1 MVIMIAVLTTCYRG
15 PDAHARRRL
24 VLVSGVGAVGRSDDD
39 SDARPTIVG
48 SVYPLARAAERV
60 AGDGYR
66 VVNMTPAG
74 AEPHDIEL
82 TPRDVEEIRDADL
95 VVYLSGG
102 FQPAV
107 EEAVA
112 ERQRAVG
119 RCSRR
124 RRRSERL
131 ARPCPLLTGRRGARR
146 ALGRPEAARRIVT
159 EFPEIDRRYRAALMD
174 CARSTFVTDHA
185 AFGHLAKRYGLT
197 QLSLTGVSPEA
208 EPAPRDVERLIEQ
221 VRAVGAPVVFAEPLL
236 SDRLAD
242 TVARGAGADLSFLDP
257 LEGLSTERLDA
268 GADYESVMLD
278 DLKALTKALG
288 CR

>member
-1 MVIMIAVLTTCYRG
+1 MRVLALALLAPLLVAAGCTRG
-15 PDAHARRRL
+15 E
-24 VLVSGVGAVGRSDDD
+24 
-39 SDARPTIVG
+39 SDARPTIVA
-48 SVYPLARAAERV
+48 SFYPLAWAAERV

-82 TPRDVEEIRDADL
+82 SPRDVEEIRDADV

-112 ERQRAVG
+112 DRGGPSVDARGDDVDPHVWLDPL
-119 RCSRR
+119 RFSRVVA
-124 RRRSERL
+124 EL
-131 ARPCPLLTGRRGARR
+131 GR
-146 ALGRPEAARRIVT
+146 ALGRPAAARRVET
-159 EFPEIDRRYRAALMD
+159 EIRNLDRRYRVALRN
-174 CARSTFVTDHA
+174 CRRSIFVTDHA

-197 QLSLTGVSPEA
+197 QLALTGVSPES
-208 EPAPRDVERLIEQ
+208 EPAPRDVERLVDE
-221 VRAVGAPVVFAEPLL
+221 VKAVGAPVVFAEPLL
-236 SDRLAD
+236 SSRLAE
-242 TVARGAGADLSFLDP
+242 TVAREAGVEVSSLDP
-257 LEGLSTERLDA
+257 IEGLSTERLDE

-278 DLKALTKALG
+278 DLNALTKALG